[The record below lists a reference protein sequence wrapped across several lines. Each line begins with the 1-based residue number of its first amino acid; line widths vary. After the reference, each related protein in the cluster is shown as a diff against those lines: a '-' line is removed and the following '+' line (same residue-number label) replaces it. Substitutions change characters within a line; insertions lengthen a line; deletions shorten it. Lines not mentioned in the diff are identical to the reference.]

1 MTISAITK
9 TLITKRQLWQRQK
22 QTKYGRNSNRGILI
36 KA

>member
-1 MTISAITK
+1 MTISAITA

-22 QTKYGRNSNRGILI
+22 QTKYRRNSKLGMLI